1 MADAAGMM
9 YSIYITPFFVL
20 MLCLNIKSNMFYKVG
35 DVVFNGITDTLCAVY
50 DYVFEG
56 TVSE

>member
-20 MLCLNIKSNMFYKVG
+20 MLCHNIKLDILYIVA
-35 DVVFNGITDTLCAVY
+35 VVFNGITDTLCAFY

-56 TVSE
+56 TLSE